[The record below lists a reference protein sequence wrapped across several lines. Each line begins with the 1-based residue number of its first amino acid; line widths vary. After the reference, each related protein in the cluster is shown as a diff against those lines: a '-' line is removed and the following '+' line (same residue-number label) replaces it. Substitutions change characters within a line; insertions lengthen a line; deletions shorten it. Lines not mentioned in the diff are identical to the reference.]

1 MFLSAPNFTISSVT
15 VLGDVVIGR
24 LFYLL
29 PGEDLASVLS
39 RGCSNLAFS
48 WSQREQ
54 PSWPQQAPTLLMLY
68 LELPNLQNK
77 ASIID
82 ELLCLWYFV
91 RAAQSDKMRLR
102 MNSSRAILG
111 SHCGTQCWEKQLR

>member
-1 MFLSAPNFTISSVT
+1 MQQLGILLEPERAALLAP
-15 VLGDVVIGR
+15 D
-24 LFYLL
+24 LL
-29 PGEDLASVLS
+29 MHLLE
-39 RGCSNLAFS
+39 
-48 WSQREQ
+48 
-54 PSWPQQAPTLLMLY
+54 APTLLMLY